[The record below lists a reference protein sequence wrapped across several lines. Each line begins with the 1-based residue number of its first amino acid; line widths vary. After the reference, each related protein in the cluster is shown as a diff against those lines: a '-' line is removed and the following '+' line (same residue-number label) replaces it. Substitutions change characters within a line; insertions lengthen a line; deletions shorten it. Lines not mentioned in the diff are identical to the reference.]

1 MSVCHELDIWILSII
16 VAFPCVPLPVRLK
29 ESFHPQTD
37 PSCIPSSCYTS
48 RWGLLWVL
56 IPAASWTIWR
66 SFSYTILEGGDLTLM
81 QNSWQIWR
89 GFPLSALVGVG
100 FFIMI
105 CLDSGSESLLKIMK
119 LNDKMYRETCV
130 DLCGNLFVEGTI
142 WEGLFD
148 INNCLGNNCIKYK
161 QNIVCHCTKSK
172 SGHLKLTPIHLQWH
186 TSVGLFTWVIDG
198 VTSS

>member
-1 MSVCHELDIWILSII
+1 MNTLEIHECVSWARYLDFIHH
-16 VAFPCVPLPVRLK
+16 C
-29 ESFHPQTD
+29 
-37 PSCIPSSCYTS
+37 CIPLYPVTSSFERIIPSTNWSQLHSLSLRKTS
-48 RWGLLWVL
+48 RWGRLWVL
-56 IPAASWTIWR
+56 ILAASWTIWR
-66 SFSYTILEGGDLTLM
+66 SFSYTIFEGGDLKLM
-81 QNSWQIWR
+81 QNLWQIWR

-148 INNCLGNNCIKYK
+148 INSR
-161 QNIVCHCTKSK
+161 NIAIIWEIIV
-172 SGHLKLTPIHLQWH
+172 
-186 TSVGLFTWVIDG
+186 
-198 VTSS
+198 